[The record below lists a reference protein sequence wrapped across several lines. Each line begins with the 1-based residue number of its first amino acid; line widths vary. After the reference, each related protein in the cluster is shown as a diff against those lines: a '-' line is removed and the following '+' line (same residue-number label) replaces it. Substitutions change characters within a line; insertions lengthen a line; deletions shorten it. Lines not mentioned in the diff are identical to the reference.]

1 MFGQEKKV
9 TPRNKPQA
17 IRTGAGVLLAA
28 GLTLNAMNSAKDIS
42 NLPEPAPME
51 QTSDQKAEIRESG
64 SFKVENDGTV
74 VQLSNDPN
82 QEVMVGDSQEGLIPP
97 INDSNTDEHVIM
109 GHRPDGSS
117 IVLPIQDPSK

>member
-28 GLTLNAMNSAKDIS
+28 GLTLNAMNSANDIG

-51 QTSDQKAEIRESG
+51 QTSDQKAEIRETG

-82 QEVMVGDSQEGLIPP
+82 QEVMVGDSQEGLIAP
-97 INDSNTDEHVIM
+97 INETNDSERVIM

-117 IVLPIQDPSK
+117 IVLPAQDPSK